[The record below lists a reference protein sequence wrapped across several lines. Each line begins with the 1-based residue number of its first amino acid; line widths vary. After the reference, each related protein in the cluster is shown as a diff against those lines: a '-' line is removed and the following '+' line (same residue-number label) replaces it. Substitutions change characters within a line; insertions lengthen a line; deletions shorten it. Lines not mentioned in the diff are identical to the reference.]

1 MFLILVYY
9 FLVLYLF
16 FFVSAAPFTSSTFQL
31 FLQVQLLPWPDARQA
46 APALAAGESLKRGGK
61 KAAEPGKNRTGGK
74 SAHEAGKTLLLKLT
88 GATALHKKAGMTSK
102 AAAPQTFFG
111 KTQGGGKAAE
121 PLLTQ
126 VQPLKESEEKKNGSW
141 ILKSCAALGQA
152 P

>member
-1 MFLILVYY
+1 M
-9 FLVLYLF
+9 
-16 FFVSAAPFTSSTFQL
+16 PE
-31 FLQVQLLPWPDARQA
+31 PWQEDPPA
-46 APALAAGESLKRGGK
+46 APALAAGEGPKSLKHGGK

-74 SAHEAGKTLLLKLT
+74 GAHEAGKTLLLKLT

-102 AAAPQTFFG
+102 AAVPQTFFG

-126 VQPLKESEEKKNGSW
+126 VQPLKESEGKKNGSR

-152 P
+152 R